1 MREDIV
7 KLTTAAADRMKTIIT
22 ERGKPSAG
30 IRLTVSSKGCSGM
43 SYNLDYADE
52 KISTDEVV
60 QDRGITLFI
69 DPKAVMFILGSE
81 IDFIKD
87 KLQSRF
93 VFNNPQEKGRC
104 GCGESFHV

>member
-1 MREDIV
+1 MKEEIV
-7 KLTTAAADRMKTIIT
+7 KLTEAAAERMKVIIA
-22 ERGKPSAG
+22 ERGKPAAG

-52 KISTDEVV
+52 KISTDEIV
-60 QDRGITLFI
+60 QHRGITLFV

-81 IDFIKD
+81 IDFVKD

-104 GCGESFHV
+104 GCGESFAD